1 MDYEKKFIL
10 GDPVKGRR
18 TFNGEII
25 EGKFNG
31 FHLLDK
37 LDPTS
42 IIGVICVENDRCYDV
57 VAGSI
62 VLIEEI
68 KPLYG
73 IKEGDGK

>member
-10 GDPVKGRR
+10 GDLVKGIR

-31 FHLLDK
+31 FHLHDK

-42 IIGVICVENDRCYDV
+42 VVGVICVENDRCYDV
-57 VAGSI
+57 VAKSV

-68 KPLYG
+68 KPPYG
-73 IKEGDGK
+73 IKEGGEE